1 MTRNLKLDVMWATEV
16 NEIRKATEHAES
28 VISEVLRLA
37 EEKFQQTT
45 TQPTQNNEPQTPVE

>member
-16 NEIRKATEHAES
+16 NEIRKATEHADS
-28 VISEVLRLA
+28 VVSEVLRLA

-45 TQPTQNNEPQTPVE
+45 TQPEPEKEQKP